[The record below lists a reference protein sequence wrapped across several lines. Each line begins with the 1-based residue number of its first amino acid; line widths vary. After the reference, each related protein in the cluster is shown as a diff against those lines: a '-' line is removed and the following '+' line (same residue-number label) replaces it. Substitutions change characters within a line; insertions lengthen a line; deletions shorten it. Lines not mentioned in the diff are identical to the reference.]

1 MNEGFIEALRQTLPP
16 TFSRQVAAANLAGI
30 YSAGRRS
37 NLDSKGEGPGGV
49 RLGRCVAYEKESFLR
64 WLESRIDTPAMG
76 RRLGG
81 CVSRKAEA

>member
-30 YSAGRRS
+30 YSAGRLA

-49 RLGRCVAYEKESFLR
+49 RFGRVVCYTRENFLSWVER
-64 WLESRIDTPAMG
+64 RINTPSSNK
-76 RRLGG
+76 RLGG
-81 CVSRKAEA
+81 CA